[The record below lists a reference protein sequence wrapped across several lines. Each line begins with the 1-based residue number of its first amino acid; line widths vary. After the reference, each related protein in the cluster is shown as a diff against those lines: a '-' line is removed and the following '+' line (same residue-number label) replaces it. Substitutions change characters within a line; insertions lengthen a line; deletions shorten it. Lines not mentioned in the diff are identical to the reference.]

1 MTIPIANPVVFFEIG
16 CKNLSK
22 TATFYA
28 DLFGWT
34 PTGIPMASLINTNS
48 EEGIQ
53 GQLTSLGHEPH
64 NYVLF
69 YIQVNDIN
77 ESLTKIQEA
86 GGKKLVGPVILP
98 NNKQF
103 AWFTDPEGNMVGL
116 VTR

>member
-16 CKNLSK
+16 CKDLSK
-22 TATFYA
+22 KASFYA

-53 GQLTSLGHEPH
+53 GQITSLGHEPH

-86 GGKKLVGPVILP
+86 GGKKMVGPVILP

-103 AWFTDPEGNMVGL
+103 AWFADPEGNVIGL

>member
-1 MTIPIANPVVFFEIG
+1 MSIPITNPVVFFEIG
-16 CKNLSK
+16 CKDLPK
-22 TATFYA
+22 TSSFYA

-34 PTGIPMASLINTNS
+34 PTGIPMASLINTNT

-53 GQLTSLGHEPH
+53 GQITSLGNAPG

-69 YIQVNDIN
+69 YIQVNDIH
-77 ESLTKIQEA
+77 ESLTKIIEA
-86 GGKKLVGPVILP
+86 GGRKIVGPVILP